1 MNQDKELIGLQEKLI
16 AKQVELIS
24 NLEHQ
29 ALLQDK
35 QNSIIHLSWCFVM
48 GVVCLAISCIK

>member
-1 MNQDKELIGLQEKLI
+1 MNRDKELIGLQEKLI

-35 QNSIIHLSWCFVM
+35 QNSIIHLSWCFVL
-48 GVVCLAISCIK
+48 GAAVIVTSCFK